1 VFKFDF
7 LKIEPNIANR
17 FLSCLY
23 RLELKSLFIKKQKEA
38 EREREK
44 ERIRLVF
51 QKSIWFIIS

>member
-1 VFKFDF
+1 MFKFDF

-17 FLSCLY
+17 FLWCLY

-38 EREREK
+38 EREK

-51 QKSIWFIIS
+51 QKSTWFIIS